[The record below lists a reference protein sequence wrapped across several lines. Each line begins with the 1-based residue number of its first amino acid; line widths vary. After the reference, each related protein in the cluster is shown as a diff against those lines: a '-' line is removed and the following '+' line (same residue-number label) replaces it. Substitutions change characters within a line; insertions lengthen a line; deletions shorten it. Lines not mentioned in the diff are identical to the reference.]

1 MNAEDYWV
9 CYGLTAFQS
18 WGYLDQDDAAG
29 NGDPDELR
37 AIEGEAF
44 GPGTFAVYYESLRE
58 GSARKGV
65 PIGTLA
71 ADAVS
76 HEITHLFGAKDIITG
91 PPTARVRVEPERD
104 GDYTPETIRLIRE
117 HAKPAQ

>member
-1 MNAEDYWV
+1 M
-9 CYGLTAFQS
+9 
-18 WGYLDQDDAAG
+18 
-29 NGDPDELR
+29 
-37 AIEGEAF
+37 
-44 GPGTFAVYYESLRE
+44 YYESLRE
-58 GSARKGV
+58 RSVREEV
-65 PIGTLA
+65 PIGALA

-117 HAKPAQ
+117 HPKPAK